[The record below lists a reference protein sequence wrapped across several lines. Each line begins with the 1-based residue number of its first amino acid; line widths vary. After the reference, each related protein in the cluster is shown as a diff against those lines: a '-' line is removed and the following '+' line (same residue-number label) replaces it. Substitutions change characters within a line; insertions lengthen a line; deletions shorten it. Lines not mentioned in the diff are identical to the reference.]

1 MIKEMIYKNEE
12 IDFIN
17 LNESGIVAMAWT
29 GDNETDFETIIDWNG
44 QENLKNKYDFLYIKT
59 KIVFEFVT
67 NLIIQINSKEF
78 MGALEIYDFSY
89 LKRENNTYNITFRFE
104 LSQKGS
110 INLDCVGFSFIIY

>member
-1 MIKEMIYKNEE
+1 MIYKNEE

-67 NLIIQINSKEF
+67 NFSIQIDSKEF

-89 LKRENNTYNITFRFE
+89 IKREDNTYNITFRFE
-104 LSQKGS
+104 LSQKGF
-110 INLDCVGFSFIIY
+110 INLDCVGFSFVIY